1 MAKKNDILPFLL
13 LGGVGLF
20 VLSAGGK
27 PSAKGSSG
35 KAPDRGGSA
44 PPPPRGGGSDEKP
57 YIAQLSFLGYS
68 ANANVESALSQ
79 FQQDYNK
86 YLDLVGGLKDPYS
99 GYFEGSGERLDVDG
113 EYGTKTGQALEAI
126 IYALGFD
133 KESWQQAL
141 GVYRG
146 EGEISVTIEA
156 DPDDTYL
163 TYYVSTHVHKG
174 FTSPPLYDADP
185 EFVKNKNPYYFKNGL
200 TAADIVDLLQRFGR
214 GEIGASDPIDSLP
227 KNGGYLGVLWTGPMQ
242 YTKGDSGWEP
252 HLHYVPI
259 TLSDINTLTK
269 NKSVKIGSSQ
279 GFETEDRAREYHYHE
294 VEIKTS

>member
-27 PSAKGSSG
+27 TSAKGSSG

-44 PPPPRGGGSDEKP
+44 PPPPRGGGGDEKP
-57 YIAQLSFLGYS
+57 YIAQLLFLGYN

-86 YLDLVGGLKDPYS
+86 YLDDTKS
-99 GYFEGSGERLDVDG
+99 SGERLDVDG
-113 EYGTKTGQALEAI
+113 KYGPRTAQALEAI
-126 IYALGFD
+126 IYALGFS
-133 KESWQQAL
+133 KESWRQTL

-146 EGEISVTIEA
+146 EGSITSVTIEA
-156 DPDDTYL
+156 DPDWTPLSYDG
-163 TYYVSTHVHKG
+163 SFHVHRG
-174 FTSPPLYDADP
+174 FSSPPLYDAEP

-200 TAADIVDLLQRFGR
+200 TAADIVDLLERFGR
-214 GEIGASDPIDSLP
+214 GEIGASDPIESLP
-227 KNGGYLGVLWTGPMQ
+227 KNGGYVGVLWTGPMQ
-242 YTKGDSGWEP
+242 YTQGTSGWEP

-259 TLSDINTLTK
+259 TLSDINTLMK

-294 VEIKTS
+294 VEIKAS